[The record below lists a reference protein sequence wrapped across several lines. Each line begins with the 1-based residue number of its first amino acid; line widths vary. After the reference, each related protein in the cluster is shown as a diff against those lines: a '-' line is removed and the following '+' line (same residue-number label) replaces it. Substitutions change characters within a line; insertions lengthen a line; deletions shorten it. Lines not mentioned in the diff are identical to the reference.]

1 MPTIARPLRARLAR
15 VVLLAIVVSSSVP
28 RWLHSQSAAHAVR
41 PGGDSITI
49 RTTEGTGIGF
59 DLTPDGRTIVF
70 DLLGQLWSLPVE
82 GGRAVPLTDAVR
94 DAAEDGDPR
103 VSPDGKWIAFKSDR
117 PQGRGLW
124 LRSFA
129 DGSLRQL
136 TDSNYWPN
144 NEHVGP
150 TWSPDSRLVAYAA
163 RWQLHVRDIVS
174 GKDSVLHSKGL
185 PGFVQPGSWSRD
197 GSHLVVM
204 ASYGFP
210 PRLYE
215 MDLAAG
221 RTLPLDTVRRA
232 VQAPSYSPDASRIA
246 YFAQVDSGVGGQLW
260 LWTRGEAN
268 ARKVA
273 ESPEWSNFPID
284 ARVRWSPY
292 GRWLYYSG
300 DGKLWRVS
308 ADGGTPTN
316 IPFSAT
322 LTIPRLRPA
331 KPVVVTPSPG
341 STIRARGFTGLAL
354 APDARRFAMLALG
367 RLWVAGV
374 GDTPRAVAPVPSTAT
389 GLSWSPDG
397 RQVVWSA
404 GRGGTEDLFA
414 TTIAGGA
421 TRHVTALRGQESQ
434 PTWSPDGQWIAFVH
448 WATPALASAPWAGDT
463 IGRRIRIVRAD
474 RATPAT
480 LADTRELGTYRA
492 NDYTSGDLRPSWN
505 DSSTA
510 VLSFRAGD
518 WFPASGQPI
527 HATWLSVDGRERKAP
542 TLPYRPSF
550 PHVGRGGEMTFVQGG
565 QLWRTESAGAT
576 PRPLGDSA
584 ALYPSV
590 SNDGTVLFVS
600 AHGLQL
606 RRTDGS
612 ERTLGWPL
620 PLHVAAAPAPLLV
633 RNVRLFDG
641 RGVAPHGLRDL
652 LIERGRISAIAA
664 PGVLAAR
671 RGVAELDAA
680 GRTAIPGLIDAH
692 MHLDDVASLPTALYF
707 GVTTVRDMQTPLA
720 KVAAQRDAVLAGAM
734 AGARVLV
741 SGPSF
746 YPSPTTGGWTGSDEW
761 MPKDSATMVR
771 GLELL
776 RAFGGVN
783 VKLRLPISF
792 ASGAMMARL
801 TRASGLTVSGHC
813 GNPLALVVA
822 GVGEQQ
828 HLDGQCVRNAPVAH
842 DDRLQLYRAAG
853 IAGVPT
859 IYLHGAHASAVRD
872 TSSTHDRD
880 VEPFLTPQLRL
891 TRLGDDPATSPRGR
905 LKQGGD
911 ARRGARWF
919 HEMGLPL
926 VLGSDAAEF
935 PGAQH
940 AELAE
945 LVSAGLTPAEALVA
959 ATSAA
964 ARVLGIDADVGLI
977 AEGKLADLVLLDA
990 DPLVDITNTR
1000 KIWRVIQGGR
1010 VVDRDALR
1018 SVAAEGR

>member
-70 DLLGQLWSLPVE
+70 DLLGQLWSLPLE

-150 TWSPDSRLVAYAA
+150 TWSPDSRRVAYAA

-246 YFAQVDSGVGGQLW
+246 YLAQVDSGVGGQLW

-284 ARVRWSPY
+284 ARVRWSPD
-292 GRWLYYSG
+292 GRW
-300 DGKLWRVS
+300 
-308 ADGGTPTN
+308 
-316 IPFSAT
+316 
-322 LTIPRLRPA
+322 
-331 KPVVVTPSPG
+331 
-341 STIRARGFTGLAL
+341 
-354 APDARRFAMLALG
+354 
-367 RLWVAGV
+367 
-374 GDTPRAVAPVPSTAT
+374 
-389 GLSWSPDG
+389 
-397 RQVVWSA
+397 VVWSA

-692 MHLDDVASLPTALYF
+692 IHLDDVASLPTALYF

-872 TSSTHDRD
+872 TSSAHDRD

-891 TRLGDDPATSPRGR
+891 TRLGDDPATTPRGR
-905 LKQGGD
+905 LKQGG
-911 ARRGARWF
+911 AALRGARWF

-990 DPLVDITNTR
+990 DPLDDITKPR
-1000 KIWRVIQGGR
+1000 KILRVFQGGR